1 MVKKETVRNRERNQ
15 RPRNFSG
22 REISL
27 TLRLLRLFRWFFHW
41 HYLPLTLNSSTEI
54 LFLSET
60 LRLSSL
66 RLFRSRLTF
75 SSFNPTLTVTF
86 SSFNPTLTVKCHMS
100 TFSSSNPSWRSL
112 PKFQL
117 LKKENVIWGLKEDK
131 IYENRIKRREC
142 LRERRHVKFRF
153 KGRELGLKEEN
164 VYENR
169 VKGRECLREGRHV
182 KFRVKGRELGLKEE
196 NVYENRVKGRECL
209 REGRLLSF

>member
-1 MVKKETVRNRERNQ
+1 MSAESLQWEREKGI
-15 RPRNFSG
+15 SG
-22 REISL
+22 REISAAERFL
-27 TLRLLRLFRWFFHW
+27 WRWGCW
-41 HYLPLTLNSSTEI
+41 GSSADSSTDI

-112 PKFQL
+112 PKFQM
-117 LKKENVIWGLKEDK
+117 LKKENVIWGLKEEK
-131 IYENRIKRREC
+131 IYENRIKGREC

-164 VYENR
+164 AYENR

-182 KFRVKGRELGLKEE
+182 KFRVKGRELG
-196 NVYENRVKGRECL
+196 
-209 REGRLLSF
+209 

>member
-27 TLRLLRLFRWFFHW
+27 TLGLLRLFHWFFHW

-66 RLFRSRLTF
+66 RLFRSLPTF

-112 PKFQL
+112 PKFQM
-117 LKKENVIWGLKEDK
+117 LKKENVIWGLKEEK
-131 IYENRIKRREC
+131 IYENRIKGREC

-164 VYENR
+164 AYENR
-169 VKGRECLREGRHV
+169 VKGRECLREQG
-182 KFRVKGRELGLKEE
+182 
-196 NVYENRVKGRECL
+196 
-209 REGRLLSF
+209 